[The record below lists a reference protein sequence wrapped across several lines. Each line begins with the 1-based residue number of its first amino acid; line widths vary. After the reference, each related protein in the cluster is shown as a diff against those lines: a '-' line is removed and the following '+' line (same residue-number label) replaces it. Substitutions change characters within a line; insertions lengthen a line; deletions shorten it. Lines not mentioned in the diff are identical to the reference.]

1 MLTKIKN
8 EFIYLSTLRRILSS
22 LKSINNDES
31 SIITKKISGYA
42 DSSPD
47 SVAIYFDDREITYKE
62 LIDGANQYPHWF
74 LDNGLQKG
82 DVVALLM
89 ENRPEFLMAWI
100 GIAQVGGTTA
110 LINTNLTGHPLNHSL
125 SISGASK
132 VILGEELLENFQTT
146 NDFIKS
152 SLQVW
157 IEGGNNNSEYNN
169 LNESLKKLG
178 ITMPNIDYDVTNQDV
193 ALYIYTSGTTGDPK
207 AATITHRRLRLM
219 LMGFVSAVLPKKTDR
234 VYNVL
239 PLYHSA
245 GGIIAVG
252 LALTTGASLVLKR
265 KFSVS
270 DFWSDVNEYNVTI
283 FQYIGELC
291 RYLLNA
297 PEHKFEKNHNLRIA
311 TGNGLRPDIW
321 DDFKNRFKIKKILE
335 FYGATEGNISLINYD
350 GKSGAIGRVPSYL
363 KSMLNIEIVKFDVEK
378 EEPLRDENGFCIP
391 CENSEVGE
399 AIGEIQID
407 AAGFDGYVDKQAT
420 QKKILKDVFSKDDQW
435 FRSGDL
441 LSRDKDG
448 YFYFIDRIGDTFR
461 WKGENVATSEVAH
474 AFQGFSNIE
483 EVNVYGVDLPGND
496 GRAGMVAIVTK
507 SDIDLEN
514 LYSHLKNSLPS
525 YAMPII
531 LRVKKEIEITG
542 TFKHKKVDLVKEGY
556 NPQDVSDPL
565 FFIDD
570 KNGNYINL
578 DSNLYEKIINKDIKL

>member
-8 EFIYLSTLRRILSS
+8 ELIYLSTLRRIFSS
-22 LKSINNDES
+22 LKSINNDENL
-31 SIITKKISGYA
+31 IITKKIASFA
-42 DSSPD
+42 DISPKA
-47 SVAIYFDDREITYKE
+47 VAIYFEDRVVTYKE
-62 LIDGANQYPHWF
+62 LINGANRYSNWF
-74 LDNGLQKG
+74 IENGLEKG

-100 GIAQVGGTTA
+100 GIAQVGGTSA
-110 LINTNLTGHPLNHSL
+110 LINTNLTGHALNHSL
-125 SISGASK
+125 NISGSNNL
-132 VILGEELLENFQTT
+132 ILGTELLDNFKTT
-146 NDFIKS
+146 NDTIRNTFN
-152 SLQVW
+152 VW
-157 IEGGNNNSEYNN
+157 VEGDSFHKEYNN
-169 LNESLKKLG
+169 LNLSLENLSENKPL
-178 ITMPNIDYDVTNQDV
+178 IDYSVTNDDI

-219 LMGFVSAVLPKKTDR
+219 LMGFCSAVVPKKSDK

-265 KFSVS
+265 KFSVK
-270 DFWSDVNEYNVTI
+270 DFWPDVRKYNVTI

-297 PEHKFEKNHNLRIA
+297 PVHELEQRHTLRVA

-321 DDFKNRFKIKKILE
+321 DEFKNRFKIKRILE

-350 GKSGAIGRVPSYL
+350 GKSGAIGRVPGYL
-363 KSMLNIEIVKFDVEK
+363 KKMLNIEIVKFDVEK
-378 EEPLRDENGFCIP
+378 EEPIRDERGFCIP
-391 CENSEVGE
+391 CEIGEVGE
-399 AIGEIQID
+399 AVGEIQID
-407 AAGFDGYVDKQAT
+407 AGAFDGYVDKQAT
-420 QKKILKDVFSKDDQW
+420 QKKILRDVFKKDDQW

-441 LSRDKDG
+441 LSRDRDG

-474 AFQGFSNIE
+474 AFQGFKNIL

-496 GRAGMVAIVTK
+496 GKAGMAALVAND
-507 SDIDLEN
+507 DINLKDL
-514 LYSHLKNSLPS
+514 YFHLKSSLPG

-542 TFKHKKVDLVKEGY
+542 TFKHKKIELVKEGY
-556 NPQDVSDPL
+556 NPEDISDPL

-570 KNGNYINL
+570 QNENYIGL
-578 DSNLYEKIINKDIKL
+578 DYRLYERLINKEIKL